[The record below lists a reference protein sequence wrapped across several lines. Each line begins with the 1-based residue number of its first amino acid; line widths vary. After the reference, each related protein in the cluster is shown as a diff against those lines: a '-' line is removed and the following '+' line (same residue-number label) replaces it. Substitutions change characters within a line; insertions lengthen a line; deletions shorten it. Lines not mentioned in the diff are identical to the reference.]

1 MARTPPARATE
12 PLTVPRR
19 PRLGIATIWFA
30 AFWVAGVRPSLA
42 ALLGAW
48 SVYWA
53 LSERPRV
60 GLQWAG
66 FGIVLTAMCVVLAL
80 ETYL

>member
-1 MARTPPARATE
+1 MIRP
-12 PLTVPRR
+12 VRR
-19 PRLGIATIWFA
+19 PRLGLAVTWFA

-53 LSERPRV
+53 LSERPQV
-60 GLQWAG
+60 GLNWAI
-66 FGIVLTAMCVVLAL
+66 FGAVLTAAFVLLVV
-80 ETYL
+80 ETYS

>member
-1 MARTPPARATE
+1 
-12 PLTVPRR
+12 V
-19 PRLGIATIWFA
+19 WFA

-48 SVYWA
+48 TVYWA

-60 GLQWAG
+60 GLNWAV
-66 FGIVLTAMCVVLAL
+66 FGAVLTMAFVTLAV
-80 ETYL
+80 ETYT

>member
-1 MARTPPARATE
+1 V
-12 PLTVPRR
+12 LQLPRR
-19 PRLGIATIWFA
+19 PRLGIAIVWFA

-48 SVYWA
+48 TVYWS

-60 GLQWAG
+60 PLTWAV
-66 FGIVLTAMCVVLAL
+66 FGTVLTAAFLVLVV
-80 ETYL
+80 ETYT